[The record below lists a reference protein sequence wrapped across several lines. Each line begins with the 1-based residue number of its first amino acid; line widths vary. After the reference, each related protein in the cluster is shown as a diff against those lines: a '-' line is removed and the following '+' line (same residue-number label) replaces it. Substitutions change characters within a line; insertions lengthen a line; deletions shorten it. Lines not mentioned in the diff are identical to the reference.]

1 MKKTILFFCCI
12 ALAFG
17 CTDME
22 LQYNDDEAEVS
33 RSSSTV
39 IPLDKALANLDRQI
53 ETIFGP
59 GTKASTKCYDMSS
72 VVTAGGRDIL
82 GPSTRSASGQNGLPD
97 TLIYIVNFENDN
109 GYAILSADAR
119 LDEDIY
125 CITEKGRLT
134 IEDLEQTYA
143 YLSSSSD
150 SSGMEHAIIDFP
162 DPGLP
167 PVIDDIIRDDLDDI
181 RFIEDG
187 EFDVQPGGSKTIIYG
202 PLLKTKWYQRSPFN
216 DCVPD
221 GDPAGCVAIA
231 AAQIILHNRVA
242 NNTIFNGYECDWD
255 SMETVCNY
263 KTPYDWGD
271 TTAQQQ
277 VANFVFEIG
286 KDYNCNIDYGKKGS
300 SGFING
306 IKRTFENFGYSN
318 VEKSIGL
325 DNKVQDKIFECL
337 SQGYP
342 VPVTGADGFSGHAWV
357 IDGIFNH
364 YYHIN
369 WGWNGKSDGYY
380 KIGIFNTEERKFID
394 KEYDS
399 GASVNEDDQS
409 NFNCLYKVVTY
420 SL

>member
-22 LQYNDDEAEVS
+22 LQYNDDEAEAS

-53 ETIFGP
+53 EAIFGP

-119 LDEDIY
+119 FDEDIY

-187 EFDVQPGGSKTIIYG
+187 EFDVPGKKETKKYG
-202 PLLKTKWYQRSPFN
+202 PLLKTKWDQWSPFN

-231 AAQIILHNRVA
+231 TAQIILHNRVA

-255 SMETVCNY
+255 TMETVRNY
-263 KTPYDWGD
+263 KTPLYKGSDE
-271 TTAQQQ
+271 AKRQ

-286 KDYNCNIDYGKKGS
+286 KDYNCNIHYDDNE
-300 SGFING
+300 SGGNADG
-306 IKRTFENFGYSN
+306 IKRTFKNFGYPD
-318 VEKSIGL
+318 VEKSLGFG
-325 DNKVQDKIFECL
+325 NKVQDKINKCISL
-337 SQGYP
+337 GYP
-342 VPVTGADGFSGHAWV
+342 VAVTGMREKLKGHAWV
-357 IDGIFNH
+357 IDGMYEN

-369 WGWNGKSDGYY
+369 WGWEGQSDGYY
-380 KIGIFNTEERKFID
+380 TKGVFDTNARSSID
-394 KEYDS
+394 ENYDS
-399 GASVNEDDQS
+399 GETNS
-409 NFNCLYKVVTY
+409 NLPNYTWSYRVVTY

>member
-1 MKKTILFFCCI
+1 
-12 ALAFG
+12 
-17 CTDME
+17 ME
-22 LQYNDDEAEVS
+22 LQYNDDEAEAS

-53 ETIFGP
+53 EAIFGP
-59 GTKASTKCYDMSS
+59 ETKASSKAYDMSS

-187 EFDVQPGGSKTIIYG
+187 EFDVQPGGSKTILYG
-202 PLLKTKWYQRSPFN
+202 PLLKTKWGQKAPFN
-216 DCVPD
+216 NCVPNHYD
-221 GDPAGCVAIA
+221 AGCVAIA

-255 SMETVCNY
+255 TMETVRNY
-263 KTPYDWGD
+263 KTPDQLGEAEAR
-271 TTAQQQ
+271 TQ

-286 KDYNCNIDYGKKGS
+286 KHYNCNIDYGKRGS
-300 SGFING
+300 PGFING

-325 DNKVQDKIFECL
+325 GNKVQDKIFECL
-337 SQGYP
+337 SRGYP
-342 VPVTGADGFSGHAWV
+342 VPVTGADGIKGHAWV

-369 WGWNGKSDGYY
+369 WGWRGQSDGYY

>member
-1 MKKTILFFCCI
+1 
-12 ALAFG
+12 
-17 CTDME
+17 ME
-22 LQYNDDEAEVS
+22 LQYNDDEAEAS

-53 ETIFGP
+53 EAIFGP
-59 GTKASTKCYDMSS
+59 ETKASSKAYDMSS

-82 GPSTRSASGQNGLPD
+82 GPATRSTSGQNGLPD

>member
-1 MKKTILFFCCI
+1 
-12 ALAFG
+12 
-17 CTDME
+17 ME
-22 LQYNDDEAEVS
+22 LQYNDDEAEAS

-53 ETIFGP
+53 EAIFGP
-59 GTKASTKCYDMSS
+59 ETKASSKAYDMSS

-187 EFDVQPGGSKTIIYG
+187 EFDVQPGGSKTILYG
-202 PLLKTKWYQRSPFN
+202 PLLKTKWGQKAPFN
-216 DCVPD
+216 
-221 GDPAGCVAIA
+221 VAIA

-255 SMETVCNY
+255 TMETVRNY
-263 KTPYDWGD
+263 KTPDQLGEAEAR
-271 TTAQQQ
+271 TQ

-325 DNKVQDKIFECL
+325 GNKVQDKIFECL

-369 WGWNGKSDGYY
+369 WGWRGQSDGYY